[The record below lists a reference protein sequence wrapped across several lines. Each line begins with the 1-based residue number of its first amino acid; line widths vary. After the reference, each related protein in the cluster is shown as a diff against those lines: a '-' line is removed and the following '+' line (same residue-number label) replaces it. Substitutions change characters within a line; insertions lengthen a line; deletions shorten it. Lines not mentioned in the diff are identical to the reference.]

1 MVCFFGATFFVLFKE
16 SDLKFSNKNSECRR
30 NGVEEKVK
38 FIIFRKL
45 SPVCL
50 SECTVRETS
59 LESYIV
65 KHLSLE
71 FLPSLQTVHFR
82 FWKPV

>member
-1 MVCFFGATFFVLFKE
+1 MVCFFGVTFFVLLKE
-16 SDLKFSNKNSECRR
+16 SDLKFSNRNSECGR

-45 SPVCL
+45 SPGCL
-50 SECTVRETS
+50 SECTVIETS

-65 KHLSLE
+65 NHLSFE